1 MIISWNITKRCN
13 LYCKHCYRD
22 SSSEYFSGELNTNEG
37 KKLIDQIASAGFKIL
52 ILSGGEPLM
61 REDLCILASHAKE
74 KGLIPVLGTNG
85 TLITENRA
93 KELKESGIMAAGVSI
108 DFLDPKKH
116 DEFRNVQGSFQKTI
130 EGIENC
136 LKAGIRVQINT
147 TVTKDNKDEILDITD
162 FAKKIGATSHH
173 PFFLVEVGRGKNLK
187 KEALEKHQYIEMI
200 NTILNK
206 QLEIDI
212 ELKPTCAPQF
222 MSLAKK
228 RDMKMR
234 FSRGCLAGIS
244 YCCILPNGDV
254 HICPYLPI
262 KVGNIRQVDFDKI
275 WKENKIFN
283 DLRDFEKYKGKCGSC
298 KDISVCGGCRARAFI
313 TTGDYLEEDPVCTIC
328 YTETGGD

>member
-1 MIISWNITKRCN
+1 MIISWNTTKRCN

-37 KKLIDQIASAGFKIL
+37 KRLIEQIARAGFKIL

-61 REDLCILASHAKE
+61 RKDLCILARHAKE
-74 KGLIPVLGTNG
+74 NGLIPVLGTNG
-85 TLITENRA
+85 TLITEKRA
-93 KELKESGIMAAGVSI
+93 KELKEAGIMAAGVSI
-108 DFLDPKKH
+108 DFLDAKKH
-116 DEFRNVQGSFQKTI
+116 DEFRNVQGSFQRTI

-147 TVTKDNKDEILDITD
+147 TVTKSNKDELLDIIN
-162 FAKKIGATSHH
+162 FSKEIGATSHH

-187 KEALEKHQYIEMI
+187 KESLEKHQYIEMI
-200 NTILNK
+200 NTILDK

-228 RDMKMR
+228 RGMKMR

-254 HICPYLPI
+254 NICPYLPV
-262 KVGNIRQVDFDKI
+262 KVGNVRQVDFDEI
-275 WKENKIFN
+275 WKESKIFN

-298 KDISVCGGCRARAFI
+298 RDISICGGCRARAFA
-313 TTGDYLEEDPVCTIC
+313 TTGDYLEEDPVCTMC
-328 YTETGGD
+328 YTKIEDD